1 MCRYFCMRLPCPCGY
16 LCPFKGG
23 KNKKCELPWN
33 FVGPLV
39 PGLAVALLGLRQILN
54 TSRSNFLKG
63 SSNFKIMTL
72 HSELIHVFSF
82 SICAIFAQ
90 VVDFP
95 FICLAFEVHSIEQ
108 TTVFLNLAIFS
119 GFTLCAEI
127 NQKTGTL
134 LEVSGCSCSFCF
146 WSRTY
151 PCFISIPMIM
161 LGLEGRYHW
170 QLQLV
175 ALVSFLSALA
185 ATCFP
190 TSFLASLVLAIF
202 VTFQGCRF
210 FLCVPE
216 CVPKVWTALSA
227 HTSGELVHGAII
239 CGSGNAD
246 CRVRALANL
255 QFSWILA
262 GILFLTGILCMKLA
276 SIYTERGQHTEYK
289 RLLGKVLPNRYLANF
304 IFSLQNPR

>member
-1 MCRYFCMRLPCPCGY
+1 MELCWALGARTRCRLAWFTTNLKHIKKQLPQRIEQLQNHDFGIHS
-16 LCPFKGG
+16 L
-23 KNKKCELPWN
+23 
-33 FVGPLV
+33 PLV
-39 PGLAVALLGLRQILN
+39 PY
-54 TSRSNFLKG
+54 
-63 SSNFKIMTL
+63 FK

-95 FICLAFEVHSIEQ
+95 FICLAFQVHSIEQ

-151 PCFISIPMIM
+151 ACFISIPMIM

-202 VTFQGCRF
+202 VTFQGCWF

-262 GILFLTGILCMKLA
+262 GILFLTGSLCMKLA

-289 RLLGKVLPNRYLANF
+289 RLLGKGAELPLRGM
-304 IFSLQNPR
+304 SS